1 MENMVPGLVV
11 NQAVV
16 AQHVDQELPFMATEN
31 LMMAAVRAGGD
42 RQELHEHIRKH
53 SLAARKQMVEQGLPN
68 DLPQRLSTDPNFSG
82 VDLGAV
88 LQPANFVGRSPEQV
102 HDFLNREV
110 EPIRKK
116 YPELLGQSRDVHV

>member
-1 MENMVPGLVV
+1 
-11 NQAVV
+11 
-16 AQHVDQELPFMATEN
+16 
-31 LMMAAVRAGGD
+31 
-42 RQELHEHIRKH
+42 
-53 SLAARKQMVEQGLPN
+53 MVEQGLPN